1 MRAEPVTPQGIAGG
15 FVLVPVGQLLST
27 WRACRQRPLG
37 VADFRTWLACREM
50 VARRCTCKDGR
61 PPAYGFAEL
70 SRLTGVTE
78 KRGRAS
84 VRRLVAAGLLTWSV
98 GVIAFPETGSRS
110 GSGMDAGGEALNDTI
125 GGGKGSVAVPRRIL
139 RLMAGGARPA
149 LIATALAVLLRCLA
163 RGRGGFRSRG
173 RLKASWIARVFDVDL
188 RRVKQARKE
197 WIDLG
202 WIIPEQTDRW
212 AENAWGRTFHIELA
226 WDRAAVLPDGHRLP
240 PPSAAGGPRLPPP
253 DSHPEPLRE
262 IRNQEPAPPG
272 PAGVEFTGTEET
284 PASLQP
290 VVGAEPSAGEEK
302 NRATDSRRPTETTDG
317 AGGGPLPAPTLND
330 VRVEDLRDTGRL
342 LRLHEQAVAR
352 KLVGA
357 SEADRL
363 RFVAAAEH
371 ARAVGTRNPPGLFVR
386 LVRGRLWRFLTQAD
400 EDTAAGRLKRH
411 LFGAPK
417 GVSGSGPRPSV
428 VDRPRLSADALVVR
442 EVRAAVAR
450 AGYRG
455 DPFPL
460 VRARDGSWTRARWDG
475 ALSELERWRNWRPRF

>member
-1 MRAEPVTPQGIAGG
+1 M
-15 FVLVPVGQLLST
+15 
-27 WRACRQRPLG
+27 
-37 VADFRTWLACREM
+37 
-50 VARRCTCKDGR
+50 KDGR

-84 VRRLVAAGLLTWSV
+84 VRRLVAAGLLTWSCEA
-98 GVIAFPETGSRS
+98 IAFPETGPGS
-110 GSGMDAGGEALNDTI
+110 GSGMDAGGETLNDTI

-202 WIIPEQTDRW
+202 WIIPEQTGRW
-212 AENAWGRTFHIELA
+212 AENAWGRTFRIELA
-226 WDRAAVLPDGHRLP
+226 WDRAAVLPDGRRLP

-253 DSHPEPLRE
+253 DSDPEPLRE
-262 IRNQEPAPPG
+262 KKNQEPAPG
-272 PAGVEFTGTEET
+272 GSAGVEIRKEQET
-284 PASLQP
+284 PIPSLPP
-290 VVGAEPSAGEEK
+290 VSAAPHCRGEGEQ
-302 NRATDSRRPTETTDG
+302 RHVHRGSVVITDA
-317 AGGGPLPAPTLND
+317 AGGAPPAPPTLND
-330 VRVEDLRDTGRL
+330 VRAEDLKDSGRL
-342 LRLHEQAVAR
+342 LQLYEQAVKSR
-352 KLVGA
+352 LVGS

-363 RFVAAAEH
+363 RFFGAAEH
-371 ARAVGTRNPPGLFVR
+371 ALGVGKGNPPGLFMF
-386 LVRGRLWRFLTQAD
+386 LVRGRLWRYLTQDD
-400 EDTAAGRLKRH
+400 EDAAGGRLKRL
-411 LFGAPK
+411 LFGPAR
-417 GVSGSGPRPSV
+417 GVGIGPRSASPAEA
-428 VDRPRLSADALVVR
+428 RPRLSADAMSVR
-442 EVRAAVAR
+442 EVRAAAAR

-460 VRARDGSWTRARWDG
+460 VRSRDGTWTRARWDD
-475 ALSELERWRNWRPRF
+475 AFAELERSRDWRPRGGGDRVV

>member
-1 MRAEPVTPQGIAGG
+1 MVCVEAAAPQRIAGG
-15 FVLVPVGQLLST
+15 FVLVPVREIMST
-27 WRACRQRPLG
+27 WRRCRQSPLG
-37 VADFRTWLACREM
+37 VGDFRTWLACREM
-50 VARRCTCKDGR
+50 LARRCTLGDR
-61 PPAYGFAEL
+61 RSPAYGFTEL
-70 SRLTGVTE
+70 ARLTGVSE
-78 KRGRAS
+78 KRARSSVNRLTAAELLIWSNDVIGFPNSGAPDAS
-84 VRRLVAAGLLTWSV
+84 LADS
-98 GVIAFPETGSRS
+98 
-110 GSGMDAGGEALNDTI
+110 I
-125 GGGKGSVAVPRRIL
+125 GGGDGSLAIPRRMI
-139 RLMAGGARPA
+139 RLLAGGARPA
-149 LIATALAVLLRCLA
+149 LFATVLGILLRCLA
-163 RGRGGFRSRG
+163 RGRGGFKSRG
-173 RLKASWIARVFDVDL
+173 RVKASWIARVFDVDV
-188 RRVKQARKE
+188 RRVKQARK
-197 WIDLG
+197 DLVALG
-202 WIIPEQTDRW
+202 WIVPEDSDQW
-212 AENAWGRTFHIELA
+212 AENRWGRVYHIDLA
-226 WDRAAVLPDGHRLP
+226 WEPAATPPDGRRLP
-240 PPSAAGGPRLPPP
+240 PPSAADGPRLPPP

-262 IRNQEPAPPG
+262 MRNQEPAPPG
-272 PAGVEFTGTEET
+272 PAGVEFRGTEET
-284 PASLQP
+284 PASPPP

-330 VRVEDLRDTGRL
+330 VRAEDLRDTGRL

-352 KLVGA
+352 ELVGA

-386 LVRGRLWRFLTQAD
+386 LVRGRLWRFLRQAD
-400 EDTAAGRLKRH
+400 EDAAVGRLKRH

-475 ALSELERWRNWRPRF
+475 ALSELERWRDCRPRY

>member
-1 MRAEPVTPQGIAGG
+1 M
-15 FVLVPVGQLLST
+15 
-27 WRACRQRPLG
+27 
-37 VADFRTWLACREM
+37 
-50 VARRCTCKDGR
+50 
-61 PPAYGFAEL
+61 
-70 SRLTGVTE
+70 
-78 KRGRAS
+78 
-84 VRRLVAAGLLTWSV
+84 
-98 GVIAFPETGSRS
+98 
-110 GSGMDAGGEALNDTI
+110 
-125 GGGKGSVAVPRRIL
+125 
-139 RLMAGGARPA
+139 
-149 LIATALAVLLRCLA
+149 IATALAVLFRCLS
-163 RGRGGFRSRG
+163 RRRGGFRSRG
-173 RLKASWIARVFDVDL
+173 RVKATWIARVFGVDI
-188 RRVKQARKE
+188 RRVKQARKDLVALGWLMPE
-197 WIDLG
+197 DSDQWCENRWGRAYIIDLC
-202 WIIPEQTDRW
+202 
-212 AENAWGRTFHIELA
+212 
-226 WDRAAVLPDGHRLP
+226 WDRAATEGGPQLP
-240 PPSAAGGPRLPPP
+240 PPPAADGPRLPPP
-253 DSHPEPLRE
+253 ESHPEPLRE

-272 PAGVEFTGTEET
+272 PAGVQFRGTEET
-284 PASLQP
+284 PASLPP

-302 NRATDSRRPTETTDG
+302 NRAIDSRRPTETTGG
-317 AGGGPLPAPTLND
+317 AGGRPLPAPTLND

-352 KLVGA
+352 EVVGA

-400 EDTAAGRLKRH
+400 EDAAVGRLKRH

-442 EVRAAVAR
+442 EVRATVAR

-475 ALSELERWRNWRPRF
+475 ALSELERWRDGRPRF